1 MNAWITARRIKP
13 GHEEPFRKQ
22 WAGDSAPDGMVD
34 AWLLEEEGDPTRTI
48 SLSLWDTADH
58 LLRYRT
64 STDARKRDDDLGEH
78 TVGQGWNRGFVAWR
92 AAELAGGKVKPWMA
106 FAPAAL
112 VLLAGSGFL
121 LFKKLRGGSAEKDE
135 FGSTYVVDAEQRTTP
150 ARETVTVG
158 QPLPGTSP
166 PSGVRPVVAGNAH
179 APEPGGTPSAA
190 RAGGQQTVARTEG
203 RRPNLLVRDLMT
215 ANPATVNH
223 DDDAATAAQKM
234 RDLNV
239 GSLPVLADGKLA
251 GMITDRDITVGLAD
265 GTRAPGQVK
274 VHDLM
279 TEVPLTISPHISAQE
294 AAETMASRQIRRLPV
309 VEGTRLVGIIALG
322 DLAADG
328 APNAAGDA
336 LEGIS
341 EPARPQR

>member
-13 GHEEPFRKQ
+13 GHEETFRKK
-22 WAGDSAPDGMVD
+22 WAGDSAPEGMVD

-64 STDARKRDDDLGEH
+64 GSDARKRDDDLGEH
-78 TVGQGWNRGFVAWR
+78 TSGQSWSRGFVAWR
-92 AAELAGGKVKPWMA
+92 AADLVAGKMKPWMA

-112 VLLAGSGFL
+112 VLLAGGGFL
-121 LFKKLRGGSAEKDE
+121 LSKKLRGGSTEADDLE
-135 FGSTYVVDAEQRTTP
+135 STYVGDVDVRPVPERESMTG
-150 ARETVTVG
+150 ARETAAT
-158 QPLPGTSP
+158 TP
-166 PSGVRPVVAGNAH
+166 PAGVRPVVAGNAH
-179 APEPGGTPSAA
+179 APEPGSAA
-190 RAGGQQTVARTEG
+190 NTGRAGGQLTVSGAQG
-203 RRPNLLVRDLMT
+203 RRPHLLVRDLMT
-215 ANPATVNH
+215 ANPATVEY
-223 DDDAATAAQKM
+223 DDDAAAAAQKM

-274 VHDLM
+274 VADLM
-279 TEVPLTISPHISAQE
+279 TEIPATVSPHISAHE
-294 AAETMASRQIRRLPV
+294 AAEIMASRQIRRLPV

-336 LEGIS
+336 LEEIS